1 MSSTTSLRF
10 AIARIDRATFST
22 FRWARLW
29 LTLQRAQVGEAI
41 GRDSVR
47 RELRHQRK
55 LWGTDAPL
63 PGWAGELLGGT
74 TATSASRPTSGTT
87 VSEPVASSG
96 RTTRESRKVDD
107 VAALAAL
114 VRHLDAH
121 RGLPI
126 SLVARSWAADHPQ
139 LGKRWSDPALR
150 RLAAAGVLVKRR
162 GQGRANAPTW
172 HMIPLDEA
180 LRRL

>member
-1 MSSTTSLRF
+1 VSSTISFRSV
-10 AIARIDRATFST
+10 IASIDRATFSA
-22 FRWARLW
+22 FRWVRLW
-29 LTLQRAQVGEAI
+29 LTLQREQVEEAI
-41 GRDSVR
+41 ARDSVR
-47 RELRHQRK
+47 RELSHQRK
-55 LWGTDAPL
+55 LWGSDAPL
-63 PGWAGELLGGT
+63 PEWARKLLDGPTG
-74 TATSASRPTSGTT
+74 APPSRPALGISS
-87 VSEPVASSG
+87 SERVAGSG

-162 GQGRANAPTW
+162 GHGRANAPTW